1 MKTIES
7 MIFEKYEWI
16 EKGKNKI
23 AYICVPATLVIIG
36 QTNQKTQFIFWN

>member
-16 EKGKNKI
+16 EKGQNKKM
-23 AYICVPATLVIIG
+23 YICVPATLVVIG
-36 QTNQKTQFIFWN
+36 DNKQKTQFIFWN